1 MGFSGL
7 YCNGLYFNLSRSNIP
22 TSGPR
27 ESPAGAFSPP
37 SPHPAKTGA
46 PTRPEAPRVENYTRP
61 CPCRGGSP
69 QGPGPVGQIAIS
81 IGNKSRRP

>member
-1 MGFSGL
+1 MGVSEL

-27 ESPAGAFSPP
+27 KSPAGTFSPP
-37 SPHPAKTGA
+37 SPHPAKTGP

-61 CPCRGGSP
+61 CPVGAGLRRV
-69 QGPGPVGQIAIS
+69 PGPVGQIAIS
-81 IGNKSRRP
+81 IGNESRRP